1 METNESTAY
10 TLRPLAA
17 RHLFRFSTILNKIGV
32 EQLKGVFDADAV
44 VQAVKAGGDGAVEE
58 VGVAVVM
65 QAAEIIIR
73 NLPRV
78 ESDIYGLLADLSGM
92 TADEVADMPM
102 GDFASMLVDVFK
114 SEGFKDFFTQA
125 RRLLG

>member
-1 METNESTAY
+1 MATSETAAY

-17 RHLFRFSTILNKIGV
+17 RDIFRFANILSKIGI
-32 EQLKGVFDADAV
+32 EQLQGIFDADSV
-44 VQAVKAGGDGAVEE
+44 IKAVKESGEDAVEA
-58 VGVAVVM
+58 VGVTVVM
-65 QAAEIIIR
+65 RAAEIIMR

-102 GDFASMLVDVFK
+102 GDFAGMVVDVLK
-114 SEGFKDFFTQA
+114 SEGFRDFFTQA

>member
-1 METNESTAY
+1 MATKETTY

-17 RHLFRFSTILNKIGV
+17 RDLFRFSNILSKIGI
-32 EQLKGVFDADAV
+32 EQLQGIFDADSV
-44 VQAVKAGGDGAVEE
+44 IKAVKESGEDAVEA
-58 VGVAVVM
+58 VGVTVVM
-65 QAAEIIIR
+65 RASEIIMR

-102 GDFASMLVDVFK
+102 GDFAGMIVDVLK